1 MNNWGNTG
9 QLEGHIIMTLDRSAK
24 TFIAVFTLVAGLLLA
39 INHIIDEAP
48 FGDWGLAIVLLAIS
62 AAFWAWVWRDDV
74 DSKAIV
80 AVDDV
85 DGLPKA
91 HEWIISKESVA
102 APPKSASTRT
112 QSTPKPASASAPK
125 ASATD
130 DLTRIEGIGPKY
142 QDALNASGIAT
153 FAQVANSNEAAL
165 TDIVRNAGM
174 RRPVSIVSWAQQ
186 ATLAA
191 KGDWTALEK
200 LQDSLTGGR
209 R

>member
-1 MNNWGNTG
+1 
-9 QLEGHIIMTLDRSAK
+9 MTLDRSAK
-24 TFIAVFTLVAGLLLA
+24 TLIAVFTLVAGLLLA

-48 FGDWGLAIVLLAIS
+48 FGDWGLAIVMLAIS

-80 AVDDV
+80 TVDDV
-85 DGLPKA
+85 DELPKA
-91 HEWIISKESVA
+91 QEWIISKESVA
-102 APPKSASTRT
+102 APSKSTSAKT
-112 QSTPKPASASAPK
+112 QSTQKSTPASAS
-125 ASATD
+125 D

-142 QDALNASGIAT
+142 QEALNAAGIAT
-153 FAQVANSNEAAL
+153 FAEVANSNEAAL
-165 TDIVRNAGM
+165 SEIVRNAGM
-174 RRPVSIVSWAQQ
+174 RRPASIASWTQQ

-191 KGDWTALEK
+191 KGDWTGLEK